1 MRLNPRTLRPLL
13 LAALVAAPG
22 SMVIAD
28 TVTKKDGT
36 KIEGKIVEQNDE
48 GVTIDTPLGQIKI
61 PKSDIRAVESGKT
74 SAELFK
80 DKWEEVD
87 RTDAE
92 ALLELAQWCDEN
104 KLSREAKKVY
114 REIVEKV
121 DPDHEAANRALGNVN
136 VDGQW
141 KTKAEVDAEKKAKAE
156 AEKKAKADKA
166 KADKNKKTTSKSK
179 GSKAKFEGGLEF
191 PPEIDDFVKEGA
203 ERAEEDSKVKNDL
216 EGHFGQKFSA
226 ASSKSFQ
233 FAVQMPPEEA
243 DFHVYVA
250 EKSLFDA
257 NAMFDLP
264 PGTQA
269 WQGRFMIFHAKQ
281 KGTYT
286 DMVDWLDKNVAEI
299 KPETKKFFKDG
310 GGLSTMTQ
318 KGPLCAHY
326 ETNVPLKNAIP
337 QWIGNFYVTAVSRG
351 GAREWL
357 QQGFGMYLAIHQFG
371 VSLLTFVTETKYE
384 NTVEI
389 ADKNSDSAYR
399 LICWDIV
406 NGKFAEDGESKAW
419 SELRT
424 KDLNSLD
431 YADLAKCWSLVDF
444 FMTEH
449 REKFQEYVRKCGGY
463 KDEEEALRAVFGWD
477 GAALDDAWAEFVKTN
492 YEKVPQ
498 TKAPPKNPPKKP

>member
-1 MRLNPRTLRPLL
+1 MRPNSKLLRPLL
-13 LAALVAAPG
+13 IAALTAVPAAI
-22 SMVIAD
+22 VIAD
-28 TVTKKDGT
+28 TVTKKDGS

-48 GVTIDTPLGQIKI
+48 MVTIETPLGQIKI
-61 PKSDIRAVESGKT
+61 PRSDIRTIESGKT

-87 RTDAE
+87 RSDAD
-92 ALLELAQWCDEN
+92 ALLDLARWCEEN

-121 DPDHEAANRALGNVN
+121 DPDHDAANRALGNVK
-136 VDGQW
+136 VDGEW
-141 KTKAEVDAEKKAKAE
+141 KTKAEVDAEKKAAAE
-156 AEKKAKADKA
+156 AEKKAKAEKA
-166 KADKNKKTTSKSK
+166 KADKNKKPTGKAK
-179 GSKAKFEGGLEF
+179 GSKAKTEGGLEF
-191 PPEIDDFVKEGA
+191 PPDIDEFVKEGE
-203 ERAEEDSKVKNDL
+203 ERAEADGKVKDDL
-216 EGHFGQKFSA
+216 EDHFGQKFSA

-243 DFHVYVA
+243 EFHVRVA
-250 EKSLFDA
+250 EKSLYDA
-257 NAMFDLP
+257 NMLFDLP

-269 WQGRFMIFHAKQ
+269 WQGRFMIFHALQ

-310 GGLSTMTQ
+310 GGLSTMTS

-357 QQGFGMYLAIHQFG
+357 QQGFGMYLAIHEFG
-371 VSLLTFVTETKYE
+371 VSLLTFVTEKKYE

-389 ADKNSDSAYR
+389 ADKNSDSAYK
-399 LICWDIV
+399 LICFDIV
-406 NGKFAEDGESKAW
+406 NGKFSEDGESKAW
-419 SELRT
+419 NDLRT

-444 FMTEH
+444 FLTEH
-449 REKFQEYVRKCGGY
+449 REKFQEYVRKCGAHQ
-463 KDEEEALRAVFGWD
+463 DEEAALREVFGWD
-477 GAALDDAWAEFVKTN
+477 GAALDDAWAEYVKTN

-498 TKAPPKNPPKKP
+498 TQAPSKNPPKRP